1 MAVPRDYAYKE
12 EQEMLKSAARR
23 FVSDVE
29 PLSSLRSSLA
39 GTEDPYMG
47 DTRLG
52 HFDVDAWAK
61 MTSLGWQALALPE
74 QAGGA
79 GMGLVSAV
87 AVAEEIGF
95 GAMPSPLSVTLESS
109 FLLREMNSEAA
120 LMVSRRIL
128 DGEAVTWGFMTSE
141 GTLDVSVNGVQE
153 NEGVLNG
160 AVHFVQDLQKCKALL
175 LPATN
180 SGKTAWFVVDF
191 DSPGTSIKRDR
202 IVDLTRDQG
211 TVLLEN
217 VHATQLSDYLPD
229 NQVYQRARPALLTLI
244 SADIAGSAEW
254 MLQTT
259 VEYAKTRIQFDRPIG
274 FFQAVKHPLVDVMIH
289 IDGTR
294 SLVYAAAATFDHERE
309 RALPAAL
316 LAKASASET
325 AEFSANRGTQL
336 HGGIGFTWESDI
348 QIYHKR
354 LIHSQ
359 HLLGD
364 GMHHRRELAALL

>member
-1 MAVPRDYAYKE
+1 MAVPRDYAYDE
-12 EQEMLKSAARR
+12 EQEMLKSAVKR
-23 FVSDVE
+23 FVSDIE

-39 GTEDPYMG
+39 GTEDPHLG

-52 HFDVDAWAK
+52 YFDLDAWAR

-79 GMGLVSAV
+79 DMGLVSAV
-87 AVAEEIGF
+87 AVVEEIGF
-95 GAMPSPLSVTLESS
+95 GAMPSPLGVTLESS

-120 LMVSRRIL
+120 LEVSRRIV

-141 GTLDVSVNGVQE
+141 GSLDVSVNGVQE
-153 NEGVLNG
+153 NEGVLKG

-180 SGKTAWFVVDF
+180 SGRTAWFVVEL
-191 DSPGTSIKRDR
+191 DSPGTSTKRDR

-211 TVLLEN
+211 SVLFEN
-217 VHATQLSDYLPD
+217 VQATQLSDYLPD

-274 FFQAVKHPLVDVMIH
+274 FFQAVKHPLVDVMVH

-309 RALPAAL
+309 GALPAAL
-316 LAKASASET
+316 SAKASASET

-336 HGGIGFTWESDI
+336 HGGIGFTWESDV

>member
-1 MAVPRDYAYKE
+1 MAVPRDYAYEE
-12 EQEMLKSAARR
+12 EQEMLKSAVKR
-23 FVSDVE
+23 FVSDIE

-39 GTEDPYMG
+39 GTEDPHLG
-47 DTRLG
+47 ETRLG
-52 HFDVDAWAK
+52 YFDVDAWAK

-74 QAGGA
+74 PAGGA
-79 GMGLVSAV
+79 DMGLVSAV
-87 AVAEEIGF
+87 AVVEEIGF

-141 GTLDVSVNGVQE
+141 GSLDVSANGVQE

-180 SGKTAWFVVDF
+180 SGKTAWFVVDL

>member
-1 MAVPRDYAYKE
+1 MAVPRDYAYDE
-12 EQEMLKSAARR
+12 EQEMLKSAVKR
-23 FVSDVE
+23 FVSDTE
-29 PLSSLRSSLA
+29 PLSSLRASLA
-39 GTEDPYMG
+39 GTEDPHFG

-52 HFDVDAWAK
+52 YFDVDAWAK

-79 GMGLVSAV
+79 DMGLVSAV
-87 AVAEEIGF
+87 AVVEEVGF

-120 LMVSRRIL
+120 LKVSRRIV
-128 DGEAVTWGFMTSE
+128 DGEAFTWGFMTSE
-141 GTLDVSVNGVQE
+141 GSLDVSVNGVQE

-180 SGKTAWFVVDF
+180 SGRTAWFVVDL

-274 FFQAVKHPLVDVMIH
+274 FFQAVKHPLVDVMVQ

-336 HGGIGFTWESDI
+336 HGGIGFTWESDV

>member
-1 MAVPRDYAYKE
+1 MAVPRDYAYEE
-12 EQEMLKSAARR
+12 EQEMLKSAVKR
-23 FVSDVE
+23 FVSDIE

-39 GTEDPYMG
+39 GTEDPHLG
-47 DTRLG
+47 ETRLG
-52 HFDVDAWAK
+52 YFDVDAWAK

-87 AVAEEIGF
+87 AVVEEIGF

-141 GTLDVSVNGVQE
+141 GSLDVSANGVQE

-160 AVHFVQDLQKCKALL
+160 AVHFVQDIQKCKALL

-180 SGKTAWFVVDF
+180 SGKTAWFVVDL